1 MSVSTLESENA
12 QPVAQT
18 QNSELIYR
26 LEDRPPLPQT
36 LFAACQH
43 LLAMFVAVI
52 TPALLICQAL
62 GYLSTFSCH
71 YYFSTFCWCFCSYI
85 YHSYYHPVYIFIG
98 TTLSTIS
105 I

>member
-1 MSVSTLESENA
+1 MLFSFGQLKCRFATTGLFSMSVSTLESENA

-52 TPALLICQAL
+52 TPE
-62 GYLSTFSCH
+62 
-71 YYFSTFCWCFCSYI
+71 
-85 YHSYYHPVYIFIG
+85 IG
-98 TTLSTIS
+98 RAHV
-105 I
+105 

>member
-36 LFAACQH
+36 LFAAP
-43 LLAMFVAVI
+43 VS
-52 TPALLICQAL
+52 IC
-62 GYLSTFSCH
+62 
-71 YYFSTFCWCFCSYI
+71 WRCS
-85 YHSYYHPVYIFIG
+85 
-98 TTLSTIS
+98 LR
-105 I
+105 

>member
-1 MSVSTLESENA
+1 MSVNAIEPADA

-62 GYLSTFSCH
+62 GLPAQDTQHIISMSLVRLRRSL
-71 YYFSTFCWCFCSYI
+71 YYSNQSVGAGRI
-85 YHSYYHPVYIFIG
+85 GAVIHPGNQF
-98 TTLSTIS
+98 
-105 I
+105 

>member
-1 MSVSTLESENA
+1 MSTQSAETDA
-12 QPVAQT
+12 QHAEPSRPQH
-18 QNSELIYR
+18 SELIYR

-62 GYLSTFSCH
+62 GLTLPSTETARSK
-71 YYFSTFCWCFCSYI
+71 TR
-85 YHSYYHPVYIFIG
+85 
-98 TTLSTIS
+98 
-105 I
+105 